1 MSNDEIVLDVSKEV
15 GGVEQ
20 ERVQRDA
27 TEFSVRFS
35 FFRFVV
41 ALRVAC
47 LPQLGERHLVIVSD
61 NIAQLTRVTKLEVRL
76 FCFRVVDLRLQQLW
90 GNAFSEIPAGVLAM
104 TQLTF
109 LTVSRRR

>member
-27 TEFSVRFS
+27 TELFVRFS

-41 ALRVAC
+41 ASRVPC
-47 LPQLGERHLVIVSD
+47 SPQLGYRQLVAVSD
-61 NIAQLTRVTKLEVRL
+61 NIAHLTRVTKLWVRL
-76 FCFRVVDLRLQQLW
+76 MLFF
-90 GNAFSEIPAGVLAM
+90 
-104 TQLTF
+104 
-109 LTVSRRR
+109 VSLIYASNSSGATPSPRSPRACWP